1 MKGERLVLAGRSTV
15 FGLVAIFMAGFILAA
30 PAVAASIESIFEKEA
45 KRSGIELSDE
55 EKRLVRRSLNVIE
68 ERYIDEVAKDE
79 LIHEV
84 YVGLNDYIEA
94 KAKAEE
100 KDAEDGKD
108 KKGVTLGDLVP
119 DKKKDDNDPY
129 ARMEFALNKA
139 LRTMDAHTGYLSPSA
154 FNEMRVRTRGEF
166 GGLGLEVTMRD
177 DTVYVVA
184 PIDDTPAFRAGM
196 KAGDRITHVD
206 GGAVKGL
213 TLRQAVKRMRG
224 KVGSKV
230 RLMVKREGQDEAF
243 EVVIIRDL
251 IRIRAVRYRRED
263 DVAYIRI
270 TAFSEK
276 TETGIAKAVETLSK
290 EIGSSLR
297 GYVIDLRN
305 NPGGLLNQAI
315 KTADAFLDD
324 GSIVSVRG
332 RRRSEGAYYEAEN
345 GDLTKGRDIVV
356 LINAGS
362 ASASEIVASALQENH
377 RATVIGRRSF
387 GKGSVQTI
395 MPMGRMGALRLTTAL
410 YYAPSGE
417 TLQAR
422 GVWPD
427 LRIEDVAAGEVGAP
441 GVRREENLNSALDNP
456 NDRKSEHADT
466 PVVTGAHCKTLLK
479 KEISDGEL
487 ACALAVLRLGGI
499 EQLAAATAAK

>member
-1 MKGERLVLAGRSTV
+1 MRKSFLVAATLIVGLLAGQ
-15 FGLVAIFMAGFILAA
+15 LAVAPGLAA
-30 PAVAASIESIFEKEA
+30 SVESVIGKET
-45 KRSGIELSDE
+45 KRTGIELSSE
-55 EKRLVRRSLNVIE
+55 EKRLVKRSLAVID
-68 ERYIDEVAKDE
+68 ERYIADVEKE
-79 LIHEV
+79 KLIHEV
-84 YVGLNDYIEA
+84 FGALGEYAEA
-94 KAKAEE
+94 LAKAERE
-100 KDAEDGKD
+100 AKPEQQAKLAKNQKEE
-108 KKGVTLGDLVP
+108 P
-119 DKKKDDNDPY
+119 F

-139 LRTMDAHTGYLSPSA
+139 LRDMDAHTAYLTPSA

-177 DTVYVVA
+177 SVVYVVA
-184 PIDDTPAFRAGM
+184 PIDDTPASRAGM
-196 KAGDRITHVD
+196 KAGDKITHVD

-224 KVGSKV
+224 RVGSKV
-230 RLMVKREGQDEAF
+230 NLMVTRESRDKAF
-243 EVVIIRDL
+243 EVVIVRDL
-251 IRIRAVRYRRED
+251 IRIRAVRYRREG
-263 DVAYIRI
+263 DVGYIRV

-276 TETGIAKAVETLSK
+276 TETGIEKAIATLAKDGGPA
-290 EIGSSLR
+290 IR

-315 KTADAFLDD
+315 KTADAFLDS
-324 GSIVSVRG
+324 GNIVSVRG
-332 RRRSEGAYYEAEN
+332 RRRSEGAVYDAED
-345 GDLTKGRDIVV
+345 GDLTDGRNIVV

-427 LRIEDVAAGEVGAP
+427 LRIEDAAGGEVGAP
-441 GVRREENLNSALDNP
+441 SARREENLRSALNNP
-456 NDRKSEHADT
+456 NDRRAEHGDT
-466 PVVTGAHCKTLLK
+466 PVVTASRCKDLLE

-487 ACALAVLRLGGI
+487 ACALAVIRLGGI
-499 EQLAAATAAK
+499 EQLAETTPAK